1 MTLYAIKIS
10 LIKCNNNYEVI
21 DMMFKKYRLLRGL
34 TQEQLAEK
42 VEITWR
48 QMQRIEKGNS
58 LPSLLTLKKL
68 IIVLDISDKD
78 VADFIK
84 SL

>member
-1 MTLYAIKIS
+1 MTLYAIKIF

-68 IIVLDISDKD
+68 ILVLEISDKD
-78 VADFIK
+78 VADYIK

>member
-1 MTLYAIKIS
+1 MI
-10 LIKCNNNYEVI
+10 
-21 DMMFKKYRLLRGL
+21 FKKYRLLRGL

-58 LPSLLTLKKL
+58 LPSFTTLKKL
-68 IIVLDISDKD
+68 IIVLEISDKD
-78 VADFIK
+78 VVEFIK

>member
-1 MTLYAIKIS
+1 
-10 LIKCNNNYEVI
+10 
-21 DMMFKKYRLLRGL
+21 MMFKKYRILRGL

-68 IIVLDISDKD
+68 IFVLEISDKD
-78 VADFIK
+78 VADYIK